1 MRIAITGATGFIGSS
16 LVASLEADGHTVQRL
31 TRHPRRPNDV
41 AFDPARQLL
50 DPHALEGVDAVVHL
64 AGEVIAQR
72 WTGAAK
78 RRILKSRVDGTR
90 LVAGTIAALAAKPKV
105 LVSGSAIGYYGDRG
119 DELLTEA
126 SAPGD
131 DFLAEVCRAWEG
143 AADAARAAGV
153 RVVHPRTGLVLDR
166 HGGALARMLPP
177 FRLGLGGPI
186 GSGRQWV
193 SWISLADAVAGLRF
207 AIDEVAIEGAMNLAS
222 AEPVTNREFT
232 RALGRALNR
241 PAVIPT
247 PPIALRLVYGEM
259 ADATLLA
266 SQRAFPVVLQRNRF
280 SFRHPT
286 IDMAMRA
293 ALE

>member
-31 TRHPRRPNDV
+31 TRHPQRPNDV

-64 AGEVIAQR
+64 AGEVVAQR

-78 RRILKSRVDGTR
+78 RRIRESRVDGTR
-90 LVAGTIAALAAKPKV
+90 LVAGTIAALAEKPKV

-153 RVVHPRTGLVLDR
+153 RVVHPRTGVVLDR

-177 FRLGLGGPI
+177 FRLGLGGPT

-222 AEPVTNREFT
+222 AEPVTNRELT
-232 RALGRALNR
+232 SALGRALNR

-247 PPIALRLVYGEM
+247 PPIALRLVYREM
-259 ADATLLA
+259 ADATLMA
-266 SQRAFPVVLQRNRF
+266 SQRAFPVVLQRNGF

-286 IDMAMRA
+286 IDVAMRA